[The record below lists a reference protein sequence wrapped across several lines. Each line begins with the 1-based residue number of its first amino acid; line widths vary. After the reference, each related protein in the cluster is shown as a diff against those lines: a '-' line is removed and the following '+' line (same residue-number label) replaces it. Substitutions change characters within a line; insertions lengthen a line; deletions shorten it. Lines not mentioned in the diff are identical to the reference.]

1 MFRVLLRP
9 AMIFIPFL
17 MGICFPQAHVLN
29 EAPFHLV
36 KWGLCIMVFLACLQL
51 DFHQLKLRREHWIIA
66 AINVMMGI
74 FPYFFLKIFFP
85 EQPVLAAAA
94 FFVGI
99 TPTATA
105 APVVVS
111 FLNGRIGF
119 ALTGFVLSTVVISSS
134 LLILLPFLT
143 GNITIHFVLN
153 IAENKTTY

>member
-119 ALTGFVLSTVVISSS
+119 ALTGFTMTNLFVILF
-134 LLILLPFLT
+134 LLILLPVVT
-143 GNITIHFVLN
+143 GEFTFSF
-153 IAENKTTY
+153 IAGVAETLF